1 MALIDHAG
9 RIGHWRRDQGPST
22 SAKVSSDCGIDLD
35 GRNYVAV
42 RIRAIR
48 QPSRD
53 RQRWLGCASD
63 ARQEISPTNTTKR
76 PKTITQL
83 RDRIRCFRPLH
94 AAAALA
100 VEPAGLNS
108 GSYS

>member
-1 MALIDHAG
+1 MDAITLRFA
-9 RIGHWRRDQGPST
+9 
-22 SAKVSSDCGIDLD
+22 SAQFVSQ
-35 GRNYVAV
+35 VETK
-42 RIRAIR
+42 
-48 QPSRD
+48 
-53 RQRWLGCASD
+53 QRWLGCASD

-76 PKTITQL
+76 PQTITQL
-83 RDRIRCFRPLH
+83 RHRIRCFRPLH